1 MRNFNLPKYIGE
13 KIRTYRIQAKL
24 TQEELAYKLDTKKAT
39 ISNYETGYRTPQQ
52 DMLFKIA
59 KVLDISIN
67 DLFPPT
73 VVKNENSNIQAI
85 YNQLEESRQKVVLET
100 AQAQLQEQEQ
110 EQEQSDDKIVQFP
123 VNKDVDLYGIMTAGY
138 GTMND
143 GKAEPMETIQMPA
156 KDVPAHYDLAFK
168 VSGNS
173 MYPTFEN
180 GEIIFVKKTTEVTN
194 GMIGCVEI
202 NGDAFIKK
210 MYVED
215 GRLRLVSLNNDYDE
229 DGERLYPDFYADEE
243 DEIYIIGKVV
253 M

>member
-100 AQAQLQEQEQ
+100 AQAQLQ